1 MDRDTTGEELA
12 VPRCLAGVFL
22 ITLSVVGCSSG
33 GGGGGGGSSLP
44 VMPPP
49 TQSPP
54 PGGGLGKY
62 IKHVVVIVQ
71 ENRTFNNIFAGFKG
85 ADSSLYG
92 YTHTGSKIRLRAFTF
107 KGPDILHNWGNAM
120 ADWNHGRMNGFDRS
134 LFTNGRPAGT
144 YAYAYL
150 QRKQVAPYW
159 MMARE
164 YVLADHM
171 FPTMFGPTFTAHI
184 DLIAS
189 TTNLTADAAEV
200 DGPTGQ
206 PWGCDA
212 PKGTTTYL
220 LDPQRVER
228 GYGPF
233 PCFTQYN
240 TMAETLDA
248 AGVTWKYYAPTDKY
262 AGGRL
267 WSPFAAIR
275 QVRFGPDWK
284 RNVISPQTTVLTDA
298 ANGRLA
304 HVSWVIPDGTDSD
317 HAGNGSDKG
326 PSWVAGVVN
335 AIGESPYWNT
345 TAIVVL
351 WDDWGG
357 WYDNVPPP
365 QLDFAGLGI
374 RVPCIII
381 SPYAKAAYVSHTHY
395 EFGSVLKFIEE
406 AFHLSA
412 LGPAAHGYT
421 DTRAHS
427 IVDSFDFKQKP
438 RAFQPIPAPYPPA
451 YFLAQP
457 PSGQPPDSE

>member
-1 MDRDTTGEELA
+1 MQKRLFGIA
-12 VPRCLAGVFL
+12 VLCIASLAGC
-22 ITLSVVGCSSG
+22 GSG
-33 GGGGGGGSSLP
+33 SGPGGSTIP
-44 VMPPP
+44 PMPPP

-54 PGGGLGKY
+54 PGGDVGRY

-71 ENRTFNNIFAGFKG
+71 ENRTFDNIFAGFKG
-85 ADSSLYG
+85 AASATYG
-92 YTHTGSKIRLRAFTF
+92 YTHTGVKVPLRAITF
-107 KGPDILHNWGNAM
+107 NGSDIYHDWKDAM
-120 ADWNHGRMNGFDRS
+120 TDWNGGRMNGFDKDH
-134 LFTNGRPAGT
+134 FVDGRPSGT
-144 YAYAYL
+144 YPYAHL
-150 QRKQVAPYW
+150 RRDLVAPYW
-159 MMARE
+159 TMARE

-189 TTNLTADAAEV
+189 TTNLDADTAEV
-200 DGPTGQ
+200 DGPTAQ

-212 PKGTTTYL
+212 PKGTSTYL
-220 LDPQRVER
+220 LDPQRIER

-240 TMAETLDA
+240 TMADTLDA
-248 AGVTWKYYAPTDKY
+248 AGVTWKYYAPSVKN
-262 AGGRL
+262 GGRL

-275 QVRFGPDWK
+275 HVRYGRDWR

-304 HVSWVIPDGTDSD
+304 QVSWVIPDAADSD
-317 HAGNGSDKG
+317 HAGSHSDKG

-335 AIGESPYWNT
+335 AIGESPYWES

-357 WYDNVPPP
+357 WYDNLAPP
-365 QLDFAGLGI
+365 QLDFVGLGI

-381 SPYAKAAYVSHTHY
+381 SPYAKAAYVSHTQY
-395 EFGSVLKFIEE
+395 EFGSTLKFIEE

-412 LGPAAHGYT
+412 LGPVARGYT

-427 IVDSFDFKQKP
+427 LTDSFDFKQKP
-438 RAFQPIPAPYPPA
+438 RAFKRIPAPYPPA
-451 YFLAQP
+451 YFLSQP
-457 PSGQPPDSE
+457 PSGEPPDSE

>member
-1 MDRDTTGEELA
+1 MRELW
-12 VPRCLAGVFL
+12 LGSVFL
-22 ITLSVVGCSSG
+22 FALSAMGCSSG
-33 GGGGGGGSSLP
+33 SNAGSGPTIP
-44 VMPPP
+44 VVPPP

-54 PGGGLGKY
+54 PGGEVGKY

-71 ENRTFNNIFAGFKG
+71 ENRTFNDIFAGFKG

-92 YTHTGSKIRLRAFTF
+92 YTHTGAKVRLRAITF

-120 ADWNHGRMNGFDRS
+120 ADWNGGRMNGFDRS
-134 LFTNGRPAGT
+134 LYTNGRPAGT
-144 YAYAYL
+144 YTYAYL
-150 QRKQVAPYW
+150 QHKLVAPYW
-159 MMARE
+159 TMARE

-189 TTNLTADAAEV
+189 TTNLSSDQAEV

-220 LDPQRVER
+220 LNPQRVES
-228 GYGPF
+228 GNGPF

-248 AGVTWKYYAPTDKY
+248 AGVTWKYYAPTVKY

-275 QVRFGPDWK
+275 PVRFGPDWQH
-284 RNVISPQTTVLTDA
+284 VISPQTTVLKDA
-298 ANGRLA
+298 ANGKLA
-304 HVSWVIPDGTDSD
+304 QVSWVIPDAADSD
-317 HAGNGSDKG
+317 HAGSQSDKG

-335 AIGESPYWNT
+335 AVGESQYWSS

-357 WYDNVPPP
+357 WYDNLSPP
-365 QLDFAGLGI
+365 QLDFVGLGI
-374 RVPCIII
+374 RVPCMVI
-381 SPYAKAAYVSHTHY
+381 SPYAKVGYVSHTQY

-412 LGPAAHGYT
+412 LGPAGRGYT

-427 IVDSFDFKQKP
+427 LADSFDFKQKA

-451 YFLAQP
+451 FFLSQP
-457 PSGQPPDSE
+457 PSGEPPDSE